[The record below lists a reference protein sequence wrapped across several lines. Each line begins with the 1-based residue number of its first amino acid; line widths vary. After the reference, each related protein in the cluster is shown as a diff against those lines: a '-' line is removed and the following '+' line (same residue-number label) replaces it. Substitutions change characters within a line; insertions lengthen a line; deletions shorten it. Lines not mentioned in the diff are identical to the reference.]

1 MIFVCF
7 VFFFKLEEELVGIVE
22 VIGMVSNKGEI
33 MASNYNVLREDK
45 GIAFGRF
52 GSSPLPC

>member
-1 MIFVCF
+1 MFF
-7 VFFFKLEEELVGIVE
+7 VFFSLFKLEEELVGIVE